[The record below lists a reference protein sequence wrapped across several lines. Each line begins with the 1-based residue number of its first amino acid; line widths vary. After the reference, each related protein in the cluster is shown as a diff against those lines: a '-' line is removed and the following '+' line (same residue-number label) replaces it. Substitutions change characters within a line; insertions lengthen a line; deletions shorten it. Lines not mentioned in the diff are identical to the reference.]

1 MKLHVTPGSPNS
13 RKVLAVVSHLGLKL
27 EIVEHDFASL
37 SSEAYR
43 QINPNGMVPVFERD
57 GFRLW
62 ESNAIMQYLAERVGD
77 EALYPRDTRV
87 RAEIA
92 RWQFWEA
99 AHYNRAFS
107 QVGFELVA
115 KAQLGIGPAD
125 TAAVEAGLRDLAR
138 FAPVLEAHV
147 AGRQFVVGETLTI
160 ADYSVAALGPYRDL
174 IPFDFSPYPA
184 LNAYMDR
191 VIGSEHWP
199 ATAPVAVAA

>member
-1 MKLHVTPGSPNS
+1 MRLHVTPGSPNS

-37 SSEAYR
+37 SGEAFR

-57 GFRLW
+57 DFRLW
-62 ESNAIMQYLAERVGD
+62 ESNAIIQYLAERVGD
-77 EALYPRDTRV
+77 EGLYPRDPRA

-107 QVGFELVA
+107 QVAFEIVA
-115 KAQLGIGPAD
+115 KPQLGIGPAD
-125 TAAVEAGLRDLAR
+125 PATVEAGLRDLAR
-138 FAPVLEAHV
+138 FAPVLDAHLAAREFV
-147 AGRQFVVGETLTI
+147 AGETMTI
-160 ADYSVAALGPYRDL
+160 ADYSVAMLGAYRDA
-174 IPFDFSPYPA
+174 IPFDFQPYPA

-191 VIGSEHWP
+191 VGASEHWP
-199 ATAPVAVAA
+199 SKVRPPIAA

>member
-1 MKLHVTPGSPNS
+1 MKLHITPGSPNS
-13 RKVLAVVSHLGLKL
+13 GKVLAVVSHLGLKL

-77 EALYPRDTRV
+77 EALYPRDPRA

-107 QVGFELVA
+107 QVAFEVVA
-115 KAQLGIGPAD
+115 KPRLGIGQAD
-125 TAAVEAGLRDLAR
+125 TATVEAGLRDLAR
-138 FAPVLEAHV
+138 FAPVLEAHI
-147 AGRQFVVGETLTI
+147 AGRQFLVGEALTI
-160 ADYSVAALGPYRDL
+160 ADYSVATLGAYRDL
-174 IPFDFSPYPA
+174 IPFDFSSYPA

-191 VIGSEHWP
+191 IIGSEHWP
-199 ATAPVAVAA
+199 AKARAAVAA

>member
-27 EIVEHDFASL
+27 EVVEHDFASL

-57 GFRLW
+57 GLRLW

-77 EALYPRDTRV
+77 EALYPRDPRA

-107 QVGFELVA
+107 QVAFEVVA
-115 KAQLGIGPAD
+115 KPQLGIGPAD
-125 TAAVEAGLRDLAR
+125 AATVDTGLRDLAR
-138 FAPVLEAHV
+138 FAPVLEAHII
-147 AGRQFVVGETLTI
+147 GRQFVVGETLTI
-160 ADYSVAALGPYRDL
+160 ADYSVATFGAYRDL
-174 IPFDFSPYPA
+174 IPFDFNPYPA

-191 VIGSEHWP
+191 VTGSEHWP
-199 ATAPVAVAA
+199 AKARVAVAA